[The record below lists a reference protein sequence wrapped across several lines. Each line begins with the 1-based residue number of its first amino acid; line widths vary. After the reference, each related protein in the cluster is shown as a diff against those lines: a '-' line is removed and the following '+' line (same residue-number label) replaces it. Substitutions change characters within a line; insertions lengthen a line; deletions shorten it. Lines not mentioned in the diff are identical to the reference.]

1 MTLKLMIPGPISV
14 ADDVLEAVGAP
25 VCPNYGPGWISIH
38 HELKDMLR
46 QVMGTT
52 GRVFVTA
59 GSGHVGAELIFQ
71 SVLRRGERVLVGNN
85 GFFGERWIEVLKMI
99 GCEPVVVEAP
109 LDQRLDPA
117 AIGRAF
123 AADPSIRTGL
133 FVQLET
139 GSAILNPIEE
149 IAAICRAQGRLC
161 IVDAVS
167 SLAGTPLPMDA
178 WGVDAVISAS
188 QKCLG
193 GVPGLAVVAVNER
206 VWEIARAMPP
216 SEVRS
221 WYLHLTTW
229 QKYEDESPNWHPY
242 PATMPSP
249 AMLGLHAA
257 LVALVAEGLDAR
269 LARYR
274 QRAAHLRAR
283 LTDLGLPLFV
293 PAEWM
298 SPVLTTAVAPVGIRP
313 VDVML
318 AILQAENIMI
328 GVGLPP
334 LGDRVLR
341 FGHMGVGI
349 DDADIER
356 MLARLAVTLRNSL

>member
-1 MTLKLMIPGPISV
+1 MIPGPISV
-14 ADDVLEAVGAP
+14 AADVLNAVGAP
-25 VCPNYGPGWISIH
+25 VRPNYGPGWINVH
-38 HELKDMLR
+38 RELKDMLR
-46 QVMGTT
+46 QVIGTT

-71 SVLRRGERVLVGNN
+71 SVLRRGERILVGNN
-85 GFFGERWIEVLKMI
+85 GFFGERWIEVLKRI
-99 GCEPVVVEAP
+99 GCEPVVVDAA

-117 AIGRAF
+117 MIARAF
-123 AADPSIRTGL
+123 AADPSIRSGL

-149 IAAICRAQGRLC
+149 IAAVCRAQGRLC

-178 WGVDAVISAS
+178 WGVDAVVSAS

-206 VWEIARAMPP
+206 VWEIAQAMPP

-229 QKYEDESPNWHPY
+229 EKYEEESPNWHPY

-257 LVALVAEGLDAR
+257 LVALVTEGLEAR
-269 LARYR
+269 LARYGR
-274 QRAAHLRAR
+274 RAAHLRSR
-283 LTDLGLPLFV
+283 LAELGLRLFV

-298 SPVLTTAVAPVGIRP
+298 APVLTTAIAPAGVRP
-313 VDVML
+313 VDVMM
-318 AILQAENIMI
+318 AILKAENIMI

-334 LGDRVLR
+334 LSDRVLR

-349 DDADIER
+349 EDADIER
-356 MLARLAVTLRNSL
+356 MLAQLRLTLANSL

>member
-14 ADDVLEAVGAP
+14 ADDVLDVVGAP
-25 VCPNYGPGWISIH
+25 VRPNYGPGWINIH

-46 QVMGTT
+46 QVIGTT

-85 GFFGERWIEVLKMI
+85 GFFGERWIEVLKTI
-99 GCEPVVVEAP
+99 GCEPVVIEAP
-109 LDQRLDPA
+109 LDQRLDPS
-117 AIGRAF
+117 AIARAF

-149 IAAICRAQGRLC
+149 IASICRAQGRLC

-167 SLAGTPLPMDA
+167 SLAGTLLPMDA

-206 VWEIARAMPP
+206 VWEIAKAMPP

-249 AMLGLHAA
+249 AMLGLHTA

-283 LTDLGLPLFV
+283 LSDLGLPLFV

-298 SPVLTTAVAPVGIRP
+298 APVLTTAITPANVRP

-318 AILQAENIMI
+318 AILRAENIMI
-328 GVGLPP
+328 GMGLPP

-356 MLARLAVTLRNSL
+356 MLARLALTLRNSP